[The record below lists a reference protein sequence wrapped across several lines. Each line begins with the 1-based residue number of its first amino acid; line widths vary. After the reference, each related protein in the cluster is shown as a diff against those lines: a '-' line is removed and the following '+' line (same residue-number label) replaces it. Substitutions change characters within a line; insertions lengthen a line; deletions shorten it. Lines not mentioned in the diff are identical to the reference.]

1 MNWIKIEDFNYDRTG
16 RVLIVMK
23 NARKKDDLIVRE
35 DYLGYMVYET
45 SKWYEPTIKNGN
57 SVAKKV
63 DDTRIQLWN
72 FSRASFKN
80 VKAIM
85 FMDDILNDYLTNIE
99 K

>member
-1 MNWIKIEDFNYDRTG
+1 MAWIKIEDFKFDRIG
-16 RVLIVMK
+16 RVLVVMN
-23 NARKKDDLIVRE
+23 NARKKNDLIVRE
-35 DYLGYMVYET
+35 DYIGYTVYET
-45 SKWYEPTIKNGN
+45 SKWYEPNIKNGN

-72 FSRASFKN
+72 FICASFKN

-85 FMDDILNDYLTNIE
+85 FMDDILNDYITNIE